1 MRYLALTLALCF
13 AIASMEGATPNSSA
27 IHQVK
32 AKKQKTAK
40 ARKGKRVVKPAV
52 HKAN

>member
-13 AIASMEGATPNSSA
+13 AITSMEGATHNSSG

-40 ARKGKRVVKPAV
+40 VHKGKRVVKHAV